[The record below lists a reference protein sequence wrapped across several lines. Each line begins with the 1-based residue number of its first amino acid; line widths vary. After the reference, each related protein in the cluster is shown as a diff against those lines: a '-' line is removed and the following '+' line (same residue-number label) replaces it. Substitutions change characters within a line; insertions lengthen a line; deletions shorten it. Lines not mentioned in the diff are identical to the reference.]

1 MKKILAVLMVMLL
14 SCMPLSVAPAEA
26 LPKENFDTMLPVLDS
41 ILRCCVENDMVYDPA
56 NPDFFWSALYY
67 YCVNWAA
74 DDPECEVTN
83 GELRVPVEKMKAYA
97 AAFFDGFEAFPAPR
111 ADCVI
116 RYDADWQSYF
126 MPLSD
131 ASDSELRVTSAYD
144 QPNGSVSVRA
154 ELVGEGG
161 KAIAALN
168 AFLVPTEATDLNDQ
182 FPFSVSDA
190 LVEADE

>member
-1 MKKILAVLMVMLL
+1 MKKWLAGILAVICA
-14 SCMPLSVAPAEA
+14 CMPLSVAPAEA
-26 LPKENFDTMLPVLDS
+26 LPKENFVAMLPVLDS
-41 ILRCCVENDMVYDPA
+41 ILRCCVENDMTYDPA

-74 DDPECEVTN
+74 DDPECEVAN
-83 GELRVPVEKMKAYA
+83 GELRVPVERMKAYA
-97 AAFFDGFEAFPAPR
+97 AAFFDGFEAFPALQ
-111 ADCVI
+111 AGCVI

-154 ELVGEGG
+154 ELVGGDG
-161 KAIAALN
+161 RVVAALN
-168 AFLVPTEATDLNDQ
+168 AFLTPTDATDLNNPL
-182 FPFSVSDA
+182 PFSVSEA
-190 LVEADE
+190 LVECE